1 MEGPE
6 GQGPGTPPRREDDQG
21 VEIES
26 SLPSTGA
33 RVLAFAAILVGGLCG
48 GLIGYS
54 VTDLQCAGS
63 CSTNSALGA
72 AVGAVIG
79 ALGVAVV
86 AVLALR
92 AMGEWKTIQ
101 AREEQAQNEPN
112 ATRRKPSA

>member
-1 MEGPE
+1 MEAPE
-6 GQGPGTPPRREDDQG
+6 PARQAGRRDIDEG

-33 RVLAFAAILVGGLCG
+33 RVLAFAAILIGGLCG
-48 GLIGYS
+48 GMIGYS
-54 VTDLQCAGS
+54 VTDLQCTGS

-79 ALGVAVV
+79 AVGVAVV

-101 AREEQAQNEPN
+101 ERDERRQRDRND
-112 ATRRKPSA
+112 TRRKPSA